1 MNTFKLKQW
10 QTKDHVQEVE
20 ETFEG
25 TVREYFEEHMNRIRQ
40 QGIFKVIN
48 SSIGD
53 SGFFIEL
60 SVELSDT
67 IKCTATLVQ
76 EREETK

>member
-1 MNTFKLKQW
+1 MNTFKLRQW
-10 QTKDHVQEVE
+10 QSEDHVQEVE

-48 SSIGD
+48 SSIGNNE
-53 SGFFIEL
+53 FFIEL
-60 SVELSDT
+60 SAELSDT
-67 IKCTATLVQ
+67 IKCKAELVL
-76 EREETK
+76 EEEGTR